1 MKCLNCG
8 CETDRFLCESCRTED
23 ILDKVVNDIFDY
35 CSPNKDEYPYIAEV
49 MKDPDYMYNKFD
61 ILPQLLQ
68 LFDEE
73 KVEYYECLYLSLTKN
88 QATKEK
94 TYHYVETHDLMEDR
108 TQRVLYLMLNKL
120 VLLNLI
126 EFKRWFDR
134 ISETEGLS
142 FELYCVAADYYSK
155 IGEYDISDSMSEKA
169 MEAFRQD
176 RFVYYYKK
184 EYAEKVLNDVREKN
198 EYYRT
203 QKPYWPAT
211 YEGRMQIVTFYDKKG
226 IEYPRIEPLPEK
238 TPASEFQP
246 LSEYEGEHPIKDY
259 CTFWCEKVG
268 AAKGDGCVCWL
279 TAVKV
284 RNGEIADKIDIKV
297 KPWDSS
303 KSFRQSAAKK
313 LGISLEELESG
324 DDRDIAMKKFL
335 DFVGDDILV
344 STEAL
349 SIQGKLLMRIARY
362 SGLKEIKNDI
372 CDLLDVAA
380 DISEEYA
387 ENNSREYLL
396 SDLSIKEGDTPLARA
411 EVNKDIYENLL
422 ARG

>member
-1 MKCLNCG
+1 M
-8 CETDRFLCESCRTED
+8 
-23 ILDKVVNDIFDY
+23 
-35 CSPNKDEYPYIAEV
+35 
-49 MKDPDYMYNKFD
+49 
-61 ILPQLLQ
+61 
-68 LFDEE
+68 
-73 KVEYYECLYLSLTKN
+73 
-88 QATKEK
+88 
-94 TYHYVETHDLMEDR
+94 
-108 TQRVLYLMLNKL
+108 
-120 VLLNLI
+120 
-126 EFKRWFDR
+126 
-134 ISETEGLS
+134 
-142 FELYCVAADYYSK
+142 
-155 IGEYDISDSMSEKA
+155 
-169 MEAFRQD
+169 
-176 RFVYYYKK
+176 
-184 EYAEKVLNDVREKN
+184 
-198 EYYRT
+198 
-203 QKPYWPAT
+203 
-211 YEGRMQIVTFYDKKG
+211 
-226 IEYPRIEPLPEK
+226 
-238 TPASEFQP
+238 
-246 LSEYEGEHPIKDY
+246 
-259 CTFWCEKVG
+259 
-268 AAKGDGCVCWL
+268 

-313 LGISLEELESG
+313 LGFSLEELESG

-411 EVNKDIYENLL
+411 EVNKNIYDKLISK
-422 ARG
+422 G